1 MKEMKELFDSY
12 QKKLVE
18 ARKEFHKRII
28 GQDELFDC
36 MLICLFSKGLEL
48 NFHILLEG
56 VPGVAK
62 TVAINTAAK
71 LLDIKFGR
79 VTMFPEKMPSDIIG
93 FEKLNRKTDEIEVVK
108 GPIFNNILMA
118 NEINRASGKTQN
130 ALLEGMQEGQVTI
143 GDKTYFL
150 PQPFLVMADQNPLE
164 HRDTYPLGAAQLDRF
179 LMKLS
184 IGYPTEEEEIKI
196 AKLHQGSFKYEI
208 RKIMDAKDIL
218 DIRNF
223 IEQEICLDEC
233 LVGYGVK
240 IVRGTRPEF
249 SNLGKIM
256 DEKIGDL
263 LKCGASPRAS
273 IFLGIAAKVHAF
285 LKGKKHVVPTDVEY
299 MAQYILP
306 HRLTLQD
313 GQPND
318 PSIPPQIIKE
328 IVERVAEN
336 ERPKINPS

>member
-1 MKEMKELFDSY
+1 MKSLEVY
-12 QKKLVE
+12 QEKLAE
-18 ARKEFHKRII
+18 ARAEFHKRII

-36 MLICLFSKGLEL
+36 ILICLFSKGLEL

-62 TVAINTAAK
+62 TVAINTVAK
-71 LLDIKFGR
+71 LLDVKFGR

-93 FEKLNRKTDEIEVVK
+93 FEKLNRKTDEIEVMK
-108 GPIFNNILMA
+108 GPVFNNILMA

-130 ALLEGMQEGQVTI
+130 ALLEAMQEGQVTI

-184 IGYPTEEEEIKI
+184 IGYPTEEEEIRI

-208 RKIMDAKDIL
+208 EKIMDAMDIL

-223 IEQEICLDEC
+223 IEQEIYLDER
-233 LVGYGVK
+233 LVEYGVK

-249 SNLGKIM
+249 SKSGKI
-256 DEKIGDL
+256 KIGDKDEDIREVI
-263 LKCGASPRAS
+263 KCGASPRAS
-273 IFLGIAAKVHAF
+273 IFLGIVAKVYAF
-285 LKGKKHVVPTDVEY
+285 LKGKKHVVPTDMEY
-299 MAQYILP
+299 MAQYIIH